1 MTINAGVWIDHH
13 KAVVVLI
20 TQAGENIRQILS
32 DPDTAAR
39 TGGEAQVKN
48 TYTPND
54 FMAEDK
60 RQRKATIHLNK
71 YYDEVIGRLRDAD
84 VILVFGP
91 GEAKGEFIKRSESQ
105 KLKGRIAHV
114 GTVDKMTDGQIAAY
128 VRQQLGIGQD
138 QQWHE

>member
-20 TQAGENIRQILS
+20 TKAGENVLQILS
-32 DPDTAAR
+32 DPDTPER
-39 TGGEAQVKN
+39 SNGEARVKN
-48 TYTPND
+48 SYSPND
-54 FMAEDK
+54 FVAEDK

-84 VILVFGP
+84 VILVLGP
-91 GEAKGEFIKRSESQ
+91 GEAKGEFIKRIESQ

-114 GTVDKMTDGQIAAY
+114 GTVDKMTDRQFAAH